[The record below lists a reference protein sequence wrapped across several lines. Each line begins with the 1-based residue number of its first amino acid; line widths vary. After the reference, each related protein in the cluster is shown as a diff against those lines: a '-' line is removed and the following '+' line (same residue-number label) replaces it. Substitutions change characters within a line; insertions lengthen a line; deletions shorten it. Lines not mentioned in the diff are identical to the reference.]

1 MGGVASAF
9 MSIQPPKPL
18 AAPTNLLHIIG
29 MADDAHKRVRECL
42 ARNEKRVLAWVYER
56 RPQLQGKPLA
66 DVIVRLREED
76 YARSEAARSRENQVL
91 TEMLDAS
98 APNK

>member
-1 MGGVASAF
+1 

-42 ARNEKRVLAWVYER
+42 ARNEKRLLGWVYER
-56 RPQLQGKPLA
+56 RPQLQGKPLV
-66 DVIVRLREED
+66 DVVESLREEN
-76 YARSEAARSRENQVL
+76 YARSEAAQSRQTQAL
-91 TEMLDAS
+91 TEILNAS